1 MYMRKRRGPR
11 TEPCGTPELT
21 GQGKES
27 ELFADTNCVLLERK
41 FSIHARML
49 ESMFSFFFFLILSR
63 AVGEGLNQRLSK
75 NQEICSRLKDYCLAQ
90 KKDRS

>member
-11 TEPCGTPELT
+11 TEPCGTPEVT
-21 GQGKES
+21 GQGRES
-27 ELFADTNCVLLERK
+27 ESFAVTNCVLLERK

-49 ESMFSFFFFLILSR
+49 ESMFSFFLILSR

-75 NQEICSRLKDYCLAQ
+75 NQEICSRLKGYCLAQ
-90 KKDRS
+90 REHRS